1 MAVLLTAASVL
12 YVSFGDTGVVAEG
25 FSVGGGRVQTA
36 ARRLSDLCAPRRR
49 RAGEAD
55 TAAVADADA
64 VADAAREL
72 RAALAARYMRH
83 VDAKVAA
90 SGVMVVLSWVLQ
102 R

>member
-12 YVSFGDTGVVAEG
+12 YVSFGDSDIAEG
-25 FSVGGGRVQTA
+25 FSVGGGGGGRVQTA
-36 ARRLSDLCAPRRR
+36 ARHLSELCAPRRR
-49 RAGEAD
+49 KSGD
-55 TAAVADADA
+55 TVAIADA